1 MPLKVVVELQIHA
14 VSCPGVYLT
23 EKNDVYL
30 HVCILGQCKETDCL
44 PPIFP
49 LLFRERMWFEKI
61 FENAT
66 DPVAVVEQ
74 LEKSVAKIQLS
85 ELISS
90 EKEDIAFYEANTRDF
105 LFPEPKLTPAYPGV
119 DRELLMNTHPS
130 FPGIAPKLEF
140 STRTTIT
147 EIPLL
152 SRRRYRDRHKN
163 KLQRAA
169 SASPRR
175 RSISP
180 AQCRA
185 TKKKNG
191 RRLTRSLRSRS
202 PSPRSP
208 RHHLHELCRE
218 NQQHLSPLSLKSVKF
233 KAETDYRPPF
243 VVRHSSFPQPR
254 ALWTEYSV
262 TLTGWPIYWP
272 ENDDSYR
279 PVHLEKAMLD
289 DVLSALSFDSWK
301 TACPAAKVIR
311 EPDGQDSLSL
321 DSSSPKAKESA
332 SCLSNNPTFC
342 HEASFASPL
351 RYRSPS
357 PEGYN
362 AMMLISRDKEE

>member
-1 MPLKVVVELQIHA
+1 MPI
-14 VSCPGVYLT
+14 YLAH
-23 EKNDVYL
+23 L
-30 HVCILGQCKETDCL
+30 
-44 PPIFP
+44 
-49 LLFRERMWFEKI
+49 R
-61 FENAT
+61 
-66 DPVAVVEQ
+66 
-74 LEKSVAKIQLS
+74 
-85 ELISS
+85 

-152 SRRRYRDRHKN
+152 SRRRYR
-163 KLQRAA
+163 
-169 SASPRR
+169 
-175 RSISP
+175 
-180 AQCRA
+180 
-185 TKKKNG
+185 
-191 RRLTRSLRSRS
+191 
-202 PSPRSP
+202 
-208 RHHLHELCRE
+208 
-218 NQQHLSPLSLKSVKF
+218 
-233 KAETDYRPPF
+233 
-243 VVRHSSFPQPR
+243 
-254 ALWTEYSV
+254 
-262 TLTGWPIYWP
+262 
-272 ENDDSYR
+272 
-279 PVHLEKAMLD
+279 
-289 DVLSALSFDSWK
+289 
-301 TACPAAKVIR
+301 VIR